1 MICNLKPVLR
11 CVEGVQTRPANE
23 NLERLGWKLKVTSA
37 YHLNAVAKS

>member
-11 CVEGVQTRPANE
+11 CAEESKCAQGE
-23 NLERLGWKLKVTSA
+23 KLKVTSA